1 MQPSRGPKKRNK
13 PRPLIAVKPVPL
25 VLLEPGARLRPLH
38 RILLLLMFLL
48 LALFA
53 FRQVG
58 SADAGFHL
66 KAGEY
71 ILSGHGWPVNDTF
84 TYTLNDQPYIDTSW
98 GYQVLLVLAEHAAGA
113 PGMVVLHLLMLTG
126 LFYLLYR
133 TARLAP
139 VDPATLVFLF
149 GAGIVACETR
159 YEVRPEVLSYLI
171 FAAILHVLHR
181 RALGFKTALWLLPL
195 LLWVWANSHALFA
208 LGWAA
213 IACVAAGLWIRD
225 HKPDK
230 ELLWW
235 GGASLLS
242 PLVNPYVF
250 KGWVYPFTLLTRF
263 QSDNP
268 FAKNIMELGSPFSLR
283 LSEQYRFYVHWPI
296 WTFRMLAVFAAA
308 ALVLLLIRRKYWA
321 AFLVLA
327 FFPLAARAIHNIP
340 LLVLTALPPMI
351 WAMPF
356 TGLWRLLG
364 MGERRARRAGI
375 VVLMAAGVLA
385 AALGL
390 RVMTGAYYVAS
401 RSPARFGW
409 NWDSRLL
416 PVDAA
421 AYVKR
426 AGLRGPMF
434 NHFNFGAY
442 LMWALP
448 QKVFIDGRNEMMG
461 EEFFTYYQKILSSQ
475 EDMEQAAR
483 RYGFQ
488 WIILPYEFAPDVLA
502 RLSADGRWRLAYVD
516 WLAAVFVRE
525 GPDAPGWV
533 DRTSVERR
541 APEAPETAALPG
553 LGGPPRR
560 APLLRWLSGL
570 IKPPRYPL
578 EAKSRG
584 IFHYFRK
591 EYAQAEAWYR
601 AALAS
606 GGDDYYEFYHNL
618 GSALFWQKKYA
629 QAAACFRVVLE
640 EDPDNRIARDRLAA
654 CLEQR

>member
-1 MQPSRGPKKRNK
+1 
-13 PRPLIAVKPVPL
+13 
-25 VLLEPGARLRPLH
+25 
-38 RILLLLMFLL
+38 
-48 LALFA
+48 
-53 FRQVG
+53 
-58 SADAGFHL
+58 
-66 KAGEY
+66 
-71 ILSGHGWPVNDTF
+71 
-84 TYTLNDQPYIDTSW
+84 
-98 GYQVLLVLAEHAAGA
+98 
-113 PGMVVLHLLMLTG
+113 
-126 LFYLLYR
+126 
-133 TARLAP
+133 
-139 VDPATLVFLF
+139 
-149 GAGIVACETR
+149 
-159 YEVRPEVLSYLI
+159 
-171 FAAILHVLHR
+171 
-181 RALGFKTALWLLPL
+181 
-195 LLWVWANSHALFA
+195 
-208 LGWAA
+208 
-213 IACVAAGLWIRD
+213 
-225 HKPDK
+225 
-230 ELLWW
+230 
-235 GGASLLS
+235 
-242 PLVNPYVF
+242 
-250 KGWVYPFTLLTRF
+250 
-263 QSDNP
+263 
-268 FAKNIMELGSPFSLR
+268 
-283 LSEQYRFYVHWPI
+283 
-296 WTFRMLAVFAAA
+296 
-308 ALVLLLIRRKYWA
+308 
-321 AFLVLA
+321 
-327 FFPLAARAIHNIP
+327 
-340 LLVLTALPPMI
+340 
-351 WAMPF
+351 
-356 TGLWRLLG
+356 
-364 MGERRARRAGI
+364 
-375 VVLMAAGVLA
+375 
-385 AALGL
+385 
-390 RVMTGAYYVAS
+390 MTGAYYVAS